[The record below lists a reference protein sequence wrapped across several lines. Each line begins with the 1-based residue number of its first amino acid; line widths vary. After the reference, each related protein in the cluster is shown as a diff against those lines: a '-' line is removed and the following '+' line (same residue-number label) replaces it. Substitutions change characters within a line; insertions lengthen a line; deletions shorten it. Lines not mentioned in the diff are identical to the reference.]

1 LLFKRLLLASPV
13 SKIGLM
19 TGLMVLLA
27 QAASAQAQPVTPE
40 ESARAH
46 HEQGRLQFSL
56 GRYETAISEFR
67 KAYELRA
74 DPSFLFDI
82 AEAYRSLG
90 APDRAVFFYRRY
102 LTTHPNPPNRPE
114 VEAQIALIE
123 PTIPPGRAVG
133 PTALRLSPR
142 AQPLGRTVNPLVVD
156 RGPADTGRGLIGKWW
171 FWTAVGTLAAVGATI
186 AIVTFGQSN
195 EEKVPSSDLGHAKLF

>member
-1 LLFKRLLLASPV
+1 LHRIRLSVCTIAPIAFVLAGLQPV
-13 SKIGLM
+13 
-19 TGLMVLLA
+19 A
-27 QAASAQAQPVTPE
+27 AQPVTPD

-90 APDRAVFFYRRY
+90 APERAVFFYRRY
-102 LTTHPNPPNRPE
+102 LTTHPEPPNRPE
-114 VEAQIALIE
+114 VEAQIALLE
-123 PTIPPGRAVG
+123 PTIPADAAGG
-133 PTALRLSPR
+133 PTALRLSP
-142 AQPLGRTVNPLVVD
+142 AAPTAGAATAPLLGRERAAAGD
-156 RGPADTGRGLIGKWW
+156 QRGLIGKWW
-171 FWTAVGTLAAVGATI
+171 FWTAVGTLAAAGAAI
-186 AIVTFGQSN
+186 AILAFGQNS
-195 EEKVPSSDLGHAKLF
+195 EERVPSSDLGHAKLF

>member
-1 LLFKRLLLASPV
+1 LHRIWFSVGWLAV
-13 SKIGLM
+13 FF
-19 TGLMVLLA
+19 VLA
-27 QAASAQAQPVTPE
+27 DRPAQAQPVTPD

-114 VEAQIALIE
+114 VETQIALME
-123 PTIPPGRAVG
+123 PTIPPEGSVG
-133 PTALRLSPR
+133 PTALRLSPAAQAERSPSSPLFTRER
-142 AQPLGRTVNPLVVD
+142 AVVAD
-156 RGPADTGRGLIGKWW
+156 ERGVIGKWW
-171 FWTAVGTLAAVGATI
+171 FWTAVGTLAAVGATV
-186 AIVTFGQSN
+186 AILAFGQGS